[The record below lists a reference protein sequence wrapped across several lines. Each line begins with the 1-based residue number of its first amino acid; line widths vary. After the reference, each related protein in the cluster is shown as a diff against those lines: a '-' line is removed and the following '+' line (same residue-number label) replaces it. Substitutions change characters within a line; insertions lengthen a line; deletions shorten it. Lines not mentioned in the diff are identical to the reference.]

1 MSSYREINIE
11 TWKRR
16 IHFQVFCEALQPE
29 YCVNMNLD
37 VTNFLQMIKREGR
50 SFTCSFIYVAA
61 KCANDIE
68 EFRYRLIDKK
78 VILYDEIGTS
88 FTFMN
93 KETELFKVV
102 HVLMQPTL
110 SEFEALSKT
119 TISEQK
125 EYFIGAPP
133 VDSFIFSAMPWI
145 SFTSI
150 SHTISANHSKGQPLF
165 DWGKFFEQNGRI
177 MMPFSVQVHHS
188 FVDGIHIRKLVN
200 KIQDC
205 LNNPLSIR

>member
-1 MSSYREINIE
+1 MSRYREINID

-16 IHFQVFCEALQPE
+16 MHFLVFRDALQPE
-29 YCVNMNLD
+29 YCINVNLD
-37 VTNFLQMIKREGR
+37 VTDFLQMIKEKKL

-68 EFRYRLIDKK
+68 EFRYRFIDNK
-78 VILYDEIGTS
+78 VLLYDEIGTS

-93 KETELFKVV
+93 NETELFKVV
-102 HVLMQPTL
+102 NVPMQHTL
-110 SEFEALSKT
+110 PEFEALSKR

-125 EYFIGAPP
+125 EYFKGAPP

-150 SHTISANHSKGQPLF
+150 SHTISANHSKGQALF

-177 MMPFSVQVHHS
+177 MMPFSLQVHHS
-188 FVDGIHIRKLVN
+188 FIDGIHVGKLVD
-200 KIQDC
+200 KIQER
-205 LNNPLSIR
+205 LNNPHSIK